1 MKSIIPPS
9 FCLAIALFLS
19 WQPVTAGDG
28 DPFIA
33 KYLAAEKKLLVRY
46 VYNRKV
52 TTHTKTYQLGKDNSP
67 LLLSSFESTTVFGED
82 AFRTKGRDDY
92 EDPKSQQGV
101 GKLFGGLRVPGDG
114 YSLIQGDKPDSYRIQ
129 SQSLPPSD
137 LRDISSMPPAPFVYP
152 LMYGGDD
159 GGPFTIGYVLRHS
172 GQKLQGTRV
181 LRTFLSAT
189 PSTWQG
195 QPAIAIKVRSTFGDI
210 VSTTYV
216 DPANDYAALGYESD
230 SSLDATGK
238 KGPVRRMG
246 VLTYAPSAE
255 GVPLPTKYEMW
266 YILPDGRKVP
276 NALVEFL
283 EYSKY
288 TPTADDFDL
297 EKQFGI
303 KPLPPLGTGT
313 GANLTASR
321 RLGWWLYGGAALF
334 ALVTAGLMVIVRRRR
349 RAASSA
355 PQ

>member
-1 MKSIIPPS
+1 
-9 FCLAIALFLS
+9 
-19 WQPVTAGDG
+19 
-28 DPFIA
+28 
-33 KYLAAEKKLLVRY
+33 
-46 VYNRKV
+46 
-52 TTHTKTYQLGKDNSP
+52 
-67 LLLSSFESTTVFGED
+67 
-82 AFRTKGRDDY
+82 
-92 EDPKSQQGV
+92 
-101 GKLFGGLRVPGDG
+101 
-114 YSLIQGDKPDSYRIQ
+114 
-129 SQSLPPSD
+129 
-137 LRDISSMPPAPFVYP
+137 
-152 LMYGGDD
+152 MYGGDD

-172 GQKLQGTRV
+172 GQAIPGTKV
-181 LRTFLSAT
+181 QRTFLSAS

-195 QPAIAIKVRSTFGDI
+195 QPAIAIKVRSTFSDI

-230 SSLDATGK
+230 SSLDATTGK
-238 KGPVRRMG
+238 KGPVRRYG

-276 NALVEFL
+276 NGLDEFL

>member
-1 MKSIIPPS
+1 MKSRIIPA
-9 FCLAIALFLS
+9 FWLAIVLCLA
-19 WQPVTAGDG
+19 WQPATAADE
-28 DPFIA
+28 DPFVA
-33 KYLAAEKKLLVRY
+33 KYMAAEKKLLDRY
-46 VYNRKV
+46 VHNRKV
-52 TTHTKTYQLGKDNSP
+52 VAHSKFYELGKDNTSR
-67 LLLSSFESTTVFGED
+67 LFASTEYTSIFSQDSFRSKGTDYQHKEGRQVVGQLS
-82 AFRTKGRDDY
+82 
-92 EDPKSQQGV
+92 
-101 GKLFGGLRVPGDG
+101 GGLRIPGDG
-114 YSLIQGDKPDSYRIQ
+114 YSLTQGDKSDSYRIQ
-129 SQSLPPSD
+129 SQYLPQSD
-137 LRDISSMPPAPFVYP
+137 PREFGSQPPPPFVYP

-159 GGPFTIGYVLRHS
+159 GGPFTIGYVLRLS
-172 GQKLQGTRV
+172 GQAIPGTKV
-181 LRTFLSAT
+181 QRTFLSAS

-230 SSLDATGK
+230 GSLDATGK

-276 NALVEFL
+276 NGLDEFL
-283 EYSKY
+283 EYSRY

-303 KPLPPLGTGT
+303 KPLPPPGTGIGSNPAT
-313 GANLTASR
+313 SR

-334 ALVTAGLMVIVRRRR
+334 ALLTAGLIIMRRRR

>member
-1 MKSIIPPS
+1 MKSSISPTFCVVTV
-9 FCLAIALFLS
+9 FCLA
-19 WQPVTAGDG
+19 WQPGTAAAE
-28 DPFIA
+28 DPFVA
-33 KYLAAEKKLLVRY
+33 KYLAAEKKLLDRY
-46 VYNRKV
+46 VHNRKV
-52 TTHTKTYQLGKDNSP
+52 TIRSKTYKLGKDGTSQ
-67 LLLSSFESTTVFGED
+67 LLSSSESTSIFGED
-82 AFRTKGRDDY
+82 AFRSQGRSDY
-92 EDPKSQQGV
+92 KDKDGRQVV
-101 GKLFGGLRVPGDG
+101 GHLSGALQIPGDG
-114 YSLIQGDKPDSYRIQ
+114 YSLTQGDTPGSYRIA
-129 SQSLPPSD
+129 SQSTPAGAG
-137 LRDISSMPPAPFVYP
+137 RDWGSRPPAPFVYP

-172 GQKLQGTRV
+172 GQAIPGTKV
-181 LRTFLSAT
+181 QRTFLSAS

-276 NALVEFL
+276 NGLDEFL
-283 EYSKY
+283 EYSRY

-297 EKQFGI
+297 EKQFGV
-303 KPLPPLGTGT
+303 KPLPPPGTGIGSNPAT
-313 GANLTASR
+313 SR